1 MQVLWWTYRLVYVVL
16 LGKAYWH
23 IFSLSCLLWGSSS
36 ITGMGLWRPFAANCF
51 QVFFFSVRIS
61 GTQIT
66 KKKSCAKKG
75 VCYSDVLDITTS
87 CCYSIITIQRL
98 SLPAQLT
105 LLPGSDLSSFRG
117 FYCSA
122 QLHVRSESSTCF
134 QERIRGFL
142 EKIQFLQTTG
152 SYFSNRCL
160 W

>member
-1 MQVLWWTYRLVYVVL
+1 MEAICCKLLSSIFFLVYVYLVHKL
-16 LGKAYWH
+16 
-23 IFSLSCLLWGSSS
+23 
-36 ITGMGLWRPFAANCF
+36 
-51 QVFFFSVRIS
+51 Q
-61 GTQIT
+61 
-66 KKKSCAKKG
+66 KKKNSCAKKG

-160 W
+160 